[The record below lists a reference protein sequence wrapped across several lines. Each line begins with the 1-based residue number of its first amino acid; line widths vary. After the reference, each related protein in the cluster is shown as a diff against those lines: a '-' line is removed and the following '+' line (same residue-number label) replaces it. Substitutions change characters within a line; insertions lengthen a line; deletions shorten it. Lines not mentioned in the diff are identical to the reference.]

1 MFKVDELLLLE
12 NLTYFPDR
20 KPFKTIISADQKT
33 VRDFIYDINVE
44 EIVDDIDYCNCFITG
59 FDFKNII
66 QAFKNNTALLD
77 CLVTETHIDQ
87 AFGGG
92 GGLSCC
98 FISEEHK
105 EAVVAFRGTALNEWE
120 DDCVGANQIDSL
132 QQVNALEW
140 YKSIYSKLHLENYTV
155 TLTGHSKGGNK
166 AKYITILNNTMTR
179 CVSFDGQG
187 FSDKFMEHYK
197 KEIIEKQ
204 KIIENHNIDY
214 DYVNVLLN
222 DVGKKTFYVGFN
234 YGIGG
239 FAESHCPNTFFN
251 FKENGEYQ
259 LEVNTNGQPPEIQVL
274 DQFINSMIR
283 SNVNEK
289 EKTETT
295 ELVGRLVS
303 KAFQIS
309 EQENKV
315 TEFINFFCDTVG
327 DEKYQDNT
335 AYIITFCIKYAKEN
349 KEFFPSI
356 KEILTHFKA
365 DDILKTISIFEDL
378 INSEKLNKLINLSNF
393 LVLHV
398 HKMVVKMIKSTV
410 KKKYNVKLHKSQINK
425 ILIIVSM
432 VKSMLKT
439 LELNMD
445 GSDITLGEDSII
457 DEKCLPE
464 NLNVVI
470 LAGGLSNERNI
481 SLKTGFEVYDLL
493 SNDKRNNVILLDAF
507 MGYGTEEIVIE
518 NAFLDSNKYSLEKTD
533 ISLEIPDLWAVKKRR
548 KDKSNSY
555 FGPNVLQICK
565 QSDIV
570 FIALHGANGENGK
583 VQAAFELL
591 GIDYTGNDYFSSAL
605 SSNKMATKMVMINNN
620 VLTPKGYLLR
630 KNDEVDEPMKHNME
644 YPVIVKPNNGG
655 IGLGISVASGKE
667 VFEKA
672 VKEAFRWENEIIVEE
687 YIRGREFSVG
697 ILDGVVL
704 PIVEVLPL
712 NHSDY
717 QLGLYLSGER
727 SNRCPANIP
736 EDLEEKIKKAAL
748 TVYKALNLN
757 SYAGIDFILKYDDT
771 FYCLE
776 VDSQPKIG
784 LDSNL
789 LLAAQNADISFPD
802 FCRKAIELSLLKK

>member
-1 MFKVDELLLLE
+1 MFKIDEILLLE

-20 KPFKTIISADQKT
+20 EPFKSVVQASKKT
-33 VRDFIYDINVE
+33 VREFLNDIKIE
-44 EIVDDIDYCNCFITG
+44 DIIDDVDYCNSFVTG
-59 FDFKNII
+59 FDYKNLIKAI
-66 QAFKNNTALLD
+66 QNNEALLN
-77 CLVTETHIDQ
+77 CVITEPHIDQ

-98 FISEEHK
+98 FISEEYK
-105 EAVVAFRGTALNEWE
+105 EAVVAFKGTALQEWE
-120 DDCVGANQIDSL
+120 DDCLGANQIDSL

-140 YKSIYSKLHLENYTV
+140 YKSVYSKLHLEDYSVTV
-155 TLTGHSKGGNK
+155 TGHSKGGNK
-166 AKYITILNNTMTR
+166 AKYITILNDTMTR

-197 KEIIEKQ
+197 KEIIERQ
-204 KIIENHNIDY
+204 KYIENHNVDY

-222 DVGKKTFYVGFN
+222 DIGKKTFYIGFN
-234 YGIGG
+234 YGVGG

-274 DQFINSMIR
+274 DQFINSLVR
-283 SNVNEK
+283 SNINEK

-303 KAFQIS
+303 KAFNMT
-309 EQENKV
+309 EEENKV
-315 TEFINFFCDTVG
+315 SEFINFFCETVG

-335 AYIITFCIKYAKEN
+335 AYIITFCIKYSREN
-349 KEFFPSI
+349 KEFIPSI

-378 INSEKLNKLINLSNF
+378 IYSEKLNKLINLSNF
-393 LVLHV
+393 LALHV
-398 HKMVVKMIKSTV
+398 HKAVVKMIKTTV
-410 KKKYNVKLHKSQINK
+410 KNKYNVKLSKNQINK

-445 GSDITLGEDSII
+445 GSDITLGEDTII
-457 DEKCLPE
+457 DERCLPE
-464 NLNVVI
+464 NLNIVV

-481 SLKTGFEVYDLL
+481 SLRTGFEVYDLL
-493 SNDKRNNVILLDAF
+493 NNDNKNKVILLDAF
-507 MGYGTEEIVIE
+507 MGYGSEEIVIE
-518 NAFLDSNKYSLEKTD
+518 NAFQDPNKYSLEKTD
-533 ISLEIPDLWAVKKRR
+533 ISLEVPDLWAVKKRR
-548 KDKSNSY
+548 KDKSNAY

-570 FIALHGANGENGK
+570 FIALHGSNGENGK
-583 VQAAFELL
+583 VQATFELL

-605 SSNKMATKMVMINNN
+605 SSNKMATKMIMINNGI
-620 VLTPKGYLLR
+620 LTPKGYLLR
-630 KNDEVDEPMKHNME
+630 KNDEVIEPMKHDIS

-655 IGLGISVASGKE
+655 IGLGITVASGKE

-687 YIRGREFSVG
+687 YIRGKEFSVG
-697 ILDGVVL
+697 VFDGVVL
-704 PIVEVLPL
+704 PIVEILPL
-712 NHSDY
+712 NYSDS
-717 QLGLYLSGER
+717 QLGLYLTGER
-727 SNRCPANIP
+727 TNRCPANIP
-736 EDLEEKIKKAAL
+736 SDLEEEIKETALKI
-748 TVYKALNLN
+748 YKALNLN
-757 SYAGIDFILKYDDT
+757 SYAGIDIILKPDDT

-784 LDSNL
+784 MDSNL
-789 LLAAQNADISFPD
+789 LLAAQNADITFPD

>member
-1 MFKVDELLLLE
+1 MFKIDEILLLE
-12 NLTYFPDR
+12 NVIYFPDLD
-20 KPFKTIISADQKT
+20 PFKSVLNSEGKTIKEFIDEIDLDKIID
-33 VRDFIYDINVE
+33 DF
-44 EIVDDIDYCNCFITG
+44 DYCNSFIMG
-59 FDFKNII
+59 IDYKNLIMAIQNNPSLLNCII
-66 QAFKNNTALLD
+66 A
-77 CLVTETHIDQ
+77 EPHIDQ
-87 AFGGG
+87 AYGGG
-92 GGLSCC
+92 GGVSCC
-98 FISEEHK
+98 FISKEHN

-140 YKSIYSKLHLENYTV
+140 YKSIYSKLHLEDYDVTV
-155 TLTGHSKGGNK
+155 TGHSKGGNK
-166 AKYITILNNTMTR
+166 AKYITVLNDTMTR
-179 CVSFDGQG
+179 CISFDGQG

-204 KIIENHNIDY
+204 KIIENHNVDY

-222 DVGKKTFYVGFN
+222 DIGKKTYYVGFN

-239 FAESHCPNTFFN
+239 FIESHCPNTFFN

-274 DQFINSMIR
+274 DQFINSLIR
-283 SNVNEK
+283 SNINEK

-295 ELVGRLVS
+295 ELIGQLVS
-303 KAFQIS
+303 KAFQIYD
-309 EQENKV
+309 QENKV
-315 TEFINFFCDTVG
+315 AEFINFFCDTVG

-335 AYIITFCIKYAKEN
+335 AYIITFCIKYAKKN
-349 KEFFPSI
+349 KDFFPSI

-378 INSEKLNKLINLSNF
+378 INSEKLNKLIDLSNF
-393 LVLHV
+393 LALHV
-398 HKMVVKMIKSTV
+398 HKVVVKMIKSTV
-410 KKKYNVKLHKSQINK
+410 KKNYNVKLSKNQINK
-425 ILIIVSM
+425 MLIIISL
-432 VKSMLKT
+432 VKHMLKT

-445 GSDITLGEDSII
+445 GSDITLDNDSII

-464 NLNVVI
+464 NLNIVV

-481 SLKTGFEVYDLL
+481 SLKSGFEVYDLF
-493 SNDKRNNVILLDAF
+493 NGDRNNNVILLDAF
-507 MGYGTEEIVIE
+507 MGYGNEEIVIE
-518 NAFLDSNKYSLEKTD
+518 NAFLDPEKYTLERTD
-533 ISLEIPDLWAVKKRR
+533 ISLEIPDLWAIKKRR

-570 FIALHGANGENGK
+570 FIALHGSNGENGK
-583 VQAAFELL
+583 VQATFELL

-605 SSNKMATKMVMINNN
+605 SSNKMATKMFMINNN
-620 VLTPKGYLLR
+620 ILTPKGYLLR
-630 KNDEVDEPMKHNME
+630 KNEEIIEPMDHNIE

-655 IGLGISVASGKE
+655 IGLGISIASGKE

-712 NHSDY
+712 NHSNS
-717 QLGLYLSGER
+717 QFGLYVSGEIM
-727 SNRCPANIP
+727 NRCPANIP
-736 EDLEEKIKKAAL
+736 EELENEIKETAL
-748 TVYKALNLN
+748 TIYKSLNLN
-757 SYAGIDFILKYDDT
+757 SYATVDFILKLDEIV
-771 FYCLE
+771 YCLE

-784 LDSNL
+784 LDSNFM
-789 LLAAQNADISFPD
+789 LAAQSARITFPD
-802 FCRKAIELSLLKK
+802 FCRKSIELSLLKK